1 MMRHFLG
8 VDVGGTNTRLLLMD
22 DDGEFSGYRKV
33 ATADWARQADPLV
46 ALGRLI
52 VGHCKDRQGAQVML
66 GLPGILS
73 RDRSRVLS
81 LPFIPAL
88 DAQPVAAL
96 LADALALPVRMD
108 KDVNHLL
115 WWDLQQL
122 PALPQVAVGLYLGTG
137 MGNSLWLNGDFYHG
151 AHGAAGELGHI
162 PWPGH
167 QGECPCG
174 KRGCVESLTS
184 GHWLTGWARANAAQ
198 TPFERLFE
206 RHGEHPDLRRFV
218 ERLAQTIAIEMNV
231 LDPQQLILGGGVIA
245 MSGFPLARLEQAIR
259 RHLRGP
265 QPAQGL
271 AISISRLTDETG
283 SKGACLAAR
292 RHLQLSREYPQ

>member
-1 MMRHFLG
+1 MRHFLG

-22 DDGEFSGYRKV
+22 DDGEFSAYRKI
-33 ATADWARQADPLV
+33 ATADWARQADPLA

-52 VGHCKDRQGAQVML
+52 AGHSQDRQVAQVML

-96 LADALALPVRMD
+96 LADLLALPVRMD

-151 AHGAAGELGHI
+151 RTAPPASWGTFPGRAIWASARAANGAA
-162 PWPGH
+162 
-167 QGECPCG
+167 
-174 KRGCVESLTS
+174 
-184 GHWLTGWARANAAQ
+184 
-198 TPFERLFE
+198 
-206 RHGEHPDLRRFV
+206 
-218 ERLAQTIAIEMNV
+218 
-231 LDPQQLILGGGVIA
+231 
-245 MSGFPLARLEQAIR
+245 
-259 RHLRGP
+259 
-265 QPAQGL
+265 
-271 AISISRLTDETG
+271 SRV
-283 SKGACLAAR
+283 
-292 RHLQLSREYPQ
+292 

>member
-52 VGHCKDRQGAQVML
+52 AGHCKDRQVAQVML

-137 MGNSLWLNGDFYHG
+137 MGNSLWLNGDFITG
-151 AHGAAGELGHI
+151 RTAPPVSWGTFLAG
-162 PWPGH
+162 P
-167 QGECPCG
+167 
-174 KRGCVESLTS
+174 S
-184 GHWLTGWARANAAQ
+184 GRV
-198 TPFERLFE
+198 PVR
-206 RHGEHPDLRRFV
+206 
-218 ERLAQTIAIEMNV
+218 
-231 LDPQQLILGGGVIA
+231 
-245 MSGFPLARLEQAIR
+245 
-259 RHLRGP
+259 
-265 QPAQGL
+265 
-271 AISISRLTDETG
+271 
-283 SKGACLAAR
+283 
-292 RHLQLSREYPQ
+292 

>member
-52 VGHCKDRQGAQVML
+52 VGHCKDRQVAQVML

-137 MGNSLWLNGDFYHG
+137 MGNSLWLNGDFITG
-151 AHGAAGELGHI
+151 RTAPPVSWGTF
-162 PWPGH
+162 PG
-167 QGECPCG
+167 
-174 KRGCVESLTS
+174 RAIRAS
-184 GHWLTGWARANAAQ
+184 ARAVNGLRR
-198 TPFERLFE
+198 E
-206 RHGEHPDLRRFV
+206 PDLRSLADRLGARQRGANAVRTAVRTPRRTSGSAALRRTIGADHRHRNERARSPAADPGRRRDRHERFPV
-218 ERLAQTIAIEMNV
+218 
-231 LDPQQLILGGGVIA
+231 
-245 MSGFPLARLEQAIR
+245 
-259 RHLRGP
+259 
-265 QPAQGL
+265 
-271 AISISRLTDETG
+271 
-283 SKGACLAAR
+283 GA
-292 RHLQLSREYPQ
+292 P